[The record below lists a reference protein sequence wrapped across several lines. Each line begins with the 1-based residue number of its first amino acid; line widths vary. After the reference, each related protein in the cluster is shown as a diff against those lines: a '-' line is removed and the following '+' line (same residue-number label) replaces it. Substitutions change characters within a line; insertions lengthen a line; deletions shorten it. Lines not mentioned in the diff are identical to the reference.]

1 MAAERKTV
9 RLKIFGQV
17 QGVFYRAWTV
27 GEATK
32 RGLDGWV
39 RNRFDGSV
47 EAVISGP
54 AAKVDELVAACR
66 TGPPRAQ
73 VSRVNVGE
81 VDESEAR
88 GPGFRQSPTV

>member
-1 MAAERKTV
+1 MAVERKTV

-39 RNRFDGSV
+39 RNRSGGSV

-54 AAKVDELVAACR
+54 PPKVDELVAACR
-66 TGPPRAQ
+66 TGPPRAS
-73 VSRVNVGE
+73 VSRVDVGG
-81 VDESEAR
+81 VDESEAH

>member
-1 MAAERKTV
+1 MSAKRKTV
-9 RLKIFGQV
+9 RLKISGRV

-39 RNRFDGSV
+39 RNRSDGSV

-54 AAKVDELVAACR
+54 SSKVDELVAACR
-66 TGPPRAQ
+66 TGPPRAS
-73 VSRVNVGE
+73 VSRIDVGE
-81 VDESEAR
+81 VDDSEAQ
-88 GPGFRQSPTV
+88 GPGFRQAPTV

>member
-1 MAAERKTV
+1 MSAERKTI

-27 GEATK
+27 AEATK
-32 RGLDGWV
+32 RRLDGWV
-39 RNRFDGSV
+39 RNRSDGSV

-54 AAKVDELVAACR
+54 PSKVDELVAACR
-66 TGPPRAQ
+66 IGPPRAQ
-73 VSRVNVGE
+73 VTRIDMGE
-81 VDESEAR
+81 VAESEAH

>member
-1 MAAERKTV
+1 M
-9 RLKIFGQV
+9 KIRVHLFVTGDV

-39 RNRFDGSV
+39 RNRSDGSV

-54 AAKVDELVAACR
+54 PPKVDELVAVCR
-66 TGPPRAQ
+66 TGPPRAS
-73 VSRVNVGE
+73 VSRVDVGE
-81 VDESEAR
+81 VDESEAH

>member
-27 GEATK
+27 GEAAK

-39 RNRFDGSV
+39 RNRSDGSV

-54 AAKVDELVAACR
+54 PAKVDELVAACR
-66 TGPPRAQ
+66 IGPPRAQ
-73 VSRVNVGE
+73 VNRIDVGE

-88 GPGFRQSPTV
+88 GPGFRQVPTL